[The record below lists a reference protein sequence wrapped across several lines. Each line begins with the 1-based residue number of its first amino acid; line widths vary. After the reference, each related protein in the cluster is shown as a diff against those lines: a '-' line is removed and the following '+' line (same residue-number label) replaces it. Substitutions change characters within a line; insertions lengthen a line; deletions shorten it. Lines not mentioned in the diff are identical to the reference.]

1 MHYKN
6 YKLDDVIKNLSK
18 SSHIALLSDTKSYSR
33 NSKIIMVN
41 TNNDYSNLVGKEI
54 GAIFVDVRYSNKY
67 TLDTLHYLLTRVR
80 GDTTNLFPDK
90 VYFTGD
96 IMTEGFT
103 FSGKLNFYESW
114 GDLIWIFIFGLQLL
128 Y

>member
-1 MHYKN
+1 MGAIDMHYKN
-6 YKLDDVIKNLSK
+6 YKLDDVIKHLGKNDYIVLM
-18 SSHIALLSDTKSYSR
+18 SDTKSYSR

-41 TNNDYSNLVGKEI
+41 TNNDYSKLVGKEV
-54 GAIFVDVRYSNKY
+54 GTIFVDVRYSNKY

-103 FSGKLNFYESW
+103 FSGKLNFYES
-114 GDLIWIFIFGLQLL
+114 
-128 Y
+128 